1 MSQVIMFDSYRK
13 HAICLNAQ
21 CGQMFS
27 CVQEPP
33 LPPTVIERFWHGRQ
47 VGTARE
53 ETTICI
59 KGVPGKFIVDQPEY
73 AGSDKALCLV
83 NDQELFAA
91 HHHEP
96 CSMPQRLP
104 SEVTP
109 PSTNQ
114 ASGMDNETAKC
125 QRAVTNLFDVLHYRD
140 AMETSSFSKIPLP
153 LSEEILDIMRDILA
167 EEANPQFANE
177 VIKYWQEETD
187 KLLARDVKEAD
198 LFYDVCGCK
207 RLDSETRKY
216 IKCTVFTALSES
228 QEKLPGLDQLSV
240 DETPD

>member
-1 MSQVIMFDSYRK
+1 MFDTYRR
-13 HAICLNAQ
+13 HAIFLNVQ

-47 VGTARE
+47 VGAARE
-53 ETTICI
+53 ETTVCI
-59 KGVPGKFIVDQPEY
+59 KGMPGNFIVDQPEY
-73 AGSDKALCLV
+73 AGSDKALCFV

-91 HHHEP
+91 HHHHES
-96 CSMPQRLP
+96 CSTLQRLP
-104 SEVTP
+104 TEVNP
-109 PSTNQ
+109 SSTNQ
-114 ASGMDNETAKC
+114 ASAMDNETAKC

-140 AMETSSFSKIPLP
+140 AVETSSTSRISLP
-153 LSEEILDIMRDILA
+153 LSEEFFDIMRDILA
-167 EEANPQFANE
+167 EESNPRFADE
-177 VIKYWQEETD
+177 VIKYWQEEAH

-198 LFYDVCGCK
+198 LFYDVCECK

-216 IKCTVFTALSES
+216 IKYTVFTVFSES
-228 QEKLPGLDQLSV
+228 QEKKLRGLDQSPA